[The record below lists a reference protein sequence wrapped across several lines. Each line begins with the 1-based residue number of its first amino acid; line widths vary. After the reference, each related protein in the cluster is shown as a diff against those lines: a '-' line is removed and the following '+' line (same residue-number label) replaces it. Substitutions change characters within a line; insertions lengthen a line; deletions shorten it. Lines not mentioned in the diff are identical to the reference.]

1 MDNKYQTIS
10 HNKFSRGRGGSRGGS
25 RGGRGGSRGGRG
37 GRGGSRGDRGGRG
50 GRGGSDRGR
59 GRGRQ
64 NFTPRKDISV
74 VRIEE
79 VPEDMTIDELRY
91 LLKEKEYWGK
101 IGKITL
107 SNYRPRENGKSF
119 VVNCAN
125 IDFFVKEE
133 AEYFIKA
140 WNGIRFDDRVL
151 RVYIK
156 KFNR

>member
-1 MDNKYQTIS
+1 MDNNYHTVS
-10 HNKFSRGRGGSRGGS
+10 HNKFSRGRG
-25 RGGRGGSRGGRG
+25 RGGRGRGNGDRGRGRGGGRG
-37 GRGGSRGDRGGRG
+37 RGNGDRGRGRGGGRG
-50 GRGGSDRGR
+50 DRGR

-64 NFTPRKDISV
+64 NFTPRKDINV

-140 WNGIRFDDRVL
+140 WDGIRFDDRVL